1 MLSLILGLA
10 FGQCRSTPEYRARVA
25 KYGTEFA
32 AHATA
37 ASDDIYTP
45 VVTFDIDTS
54 TLTPSEQ
61 HAVSVVYRFL
71 PLVFAADASLSSLT
85 VTASNTS
92 DPNLLGVAIFN
103 ENKIVMYTSN
113 IPSHDAFVVV
123 FLHEVLHFLGF
134 GPLAAAGHNSFVNRS
149 HPLTLEHNSTKAVME
164 CAKGRDPAHDKLFSD
179 ASRSHWN
186 VSMTA
191 FVDDVMLPTIRFD
204 RSILSRCSVLE
215 VLVSR
220 PWQHRI
226 CVHDDECI
234 KPSHCTSLGRHWPRV
249 CRHLTP
255 SAATVDQKSIVQFC
269 IFSAVVG
276 VIIGGI
282 AACNRNPLEIYVRYA
297 KATKAIW

>member
-1 MLSLILGLA
+1 MLSLILSLA
-10 FGQCRSTPEYRARVA
+10 FGQCRSTPEYRASVA

-37 ASDDIYTP
+37 ASVDVYTP
-45 VVTFDIDTS
+45 VVSFNINTS

-71 PLVFAADASLSSLT
+71 PLVFAADTSLASLT
-85 VTASNTS
+85 VTAGTTS

-103 ENKIVMYTSN
+103 ENRIVMYTSN
-113 IPSHDAFVVV
+113 IPSYDAFVVV

-134 GPLAAAGHNSFVNRS
+134 GPLAAAGRQSFVNRS
-149 HPLTLEHNSTKAVME
+149 QPLSLQHSSSDAVME
-164 CAKGRDPAHDKLFSD
+164 CAKGRDPALDELFSD

-186 VSMTA
+186 ASMAA

-220 PWQHRI
+220 PWNHRI
-226 CVHDDECI
+226 CAHDDECI
-234 KPSHCTSLGRHWPRV
+234 KPSQCTSLGRHWPRV

-255 SAATVDQKSIVQFC
+255 NSATVNQKSIVQFC
-269 IFSAVVG
+269 IFSAVIG
-276 VIIGGI
+276 VVIGGI
-282 AACNRNPLEIYVRYA
+282 AACNRNPLEIYARYA
-297 KATKAIW
+297 KATKATW